1 MQSNFSP
8 QTMNALLQLLQQS
21 QPMSSPP
28 PPSHIPSIDALE
40 QQQQSIQAINPS
52 SPQQAGIT
60 GPLQQ
65 QTPEALSASIF
76 ASQLF
81 SDTLKMIIPV
91 GQSPNDEQLLVMA
104 LQSGLSQGLDHR
116 KAIERLHGVSPPP
129 HVLRVRLRLNSANRS
144 TTMPP
149 IYGRT
154 ITSNINL
161 I

>member
-1 MQSNFSP
+1 MD
-8 QTMNALLQLLQQS
+8 ALLQLFQQS
-21 QPMSSPP
+21 QPM
-28 PPSHIPSIDALE
+28 PSIDALE
-40 QQQQSIQAINPS
+40 QQQQSIPATNPS

-65 QTPEALSASIF
+65 QTPEALSAASIF

-81 SDTLKMIIPV
+81 ADTLKMITPV

-116 KAIERLHGVSPPP
+116 RAIERLHGVSPRP
-129 HVLRVRLRLNSANRS
+129 HVLRLPLISANRS
-144 TTMPP
+144 TTTPP

>member
-1 MQSNFSP
+1 
-8 QTMNALLQLLQQS
+8 MNALAQLLQQS
-21 QPMSSPP
+21 QPKSSSSSS
-28 PPSHIPSIDALE
+28 SHIPSIDALE

-52 SPQQAGIT
+52 SPSSQQTGIT

-65 QTPEALSASIF
+65 QTSDALSASIF

-81 SDTLKMIIPV
+81 SETLKMITPV

-116 KAIERLHGVSPPP
+116 RAIERLHGVSPRP
-129 HVLRVRLRLNSANRS
+129 HVRRLFLNSSNRS

>member
-1 MQSNFSP
+1 
-8 QTMNALLQLLQQS
+8 MNALLQLLQQS
-21 QPMSSPP
+21 QPKSSSPP
-28 PPSHIPSIDALE
+28 LSLPSIDASE
-40 QQQQSIQAINPS
+40 QQQQSIPATNPS

-65 QTPEALSASIF
+65 QTPEALSASIL

-116 KAIERLHGVSPPP
+116 RAIERLHGVSIRP
-129 HVLRVRLRLNSANRS
+129 HVLRLLLNSANRL
-144 TTMPP
+144 TTMPL

>member
-1 MQSNFSP
+1 
-8 QTMNALLQLLQQS
+8 MNALLQLLQQS
-21 QPMSSPP
+21 QSESSPP
-28 PPSHIPSIDALE
+28 APSHISSIE

-52 SPQQAGIT
+52 SPQRAGIT

-76 ASQLF
+76 ASQLI
-81 SDTLKMIIPV
+81 SDTLKMITPV

-116 KAIERLHGVSPPP
+116 KAIERLHGVSPRP
-129 HVLRVRLRLNSANRS
+129 HVLRLPLNSVNRS
-144 TTMPP
+144 TTMLP

-154 ITSNINL
+154 ITSSINL

>member
-1 MQSNFSP
+1 
-8 QTMNALLQLLQQS
+8 MNALLHLLQQS
-21 QPMSSPP
+21 RPSLSPP
-28 PPSHIPSIDALE
+28 PPPHIPSIDALE
-40 QQQQSIQAINPS
+40 EQQQSTQAINPS

-60 GPLQQ
+60 RPLQ

-81 SDTLKMIIPV
+81 SDTLKMITPV

-116 KAIERLHGVSPPP
+116 KSIERLHGVSPRP
-129 HVLRVRLRLNSANRS
+129 HALRLPLNSANRS
-144 TTMPP
+144 TIMPP

>member
-1 MQSNFSP
+1 
-8 QTMNALLQLLQQS
+8 MNALAQLLQQS
-21 QPMSSPP
+21 QPKSSPP
-28 PPSHIPSIDALE
+28 PSSHIPSIHALE
-40 QQQQSIQAINPS
+40 QQQQSILSTNPS
-52 SPQQAGIT
+52 SPSPQQAGIT

-65 QTPEALSASIF
+65 QTPEALNASIF

-81 SDTLKMIIPV
+81 SETLKMITPV

-116 KAIERLHGVSPPP
+116 RAIERLHGVSPRP
-129 HVLRVRLRLNSANRS
+129 HVLRLPLNSANRS

>member
-1 MQSNFSP
+1 MD
-8 QTMNALLQLLQQS
+8 ALLKLLQQS
-21 QPMSSPP
+21 QPKSSPA
-28 PPSHIPSIDALE
+28 PPSHIPSIDSLE
-40 QQQQSIQAINPS
+40 QPQQSIQAVNPS
-52 SPQQAGIT
+52 SPQQADIT
-60 GPLQQ
+60 GPLQ

-81 SDTLKMIIPV
+81 SDTLKMITPV

-116 KAIERLHGVSPPP
+116 KAIERLHGVSPRP
-129 HVLRVRLRLNSANRS
+129 HALHLPLNSVNRS

-161 I
+161 V

>member
-1 MQSNFSP
+1 MQPSSPP

-21 QPMSSPP
+21 QP
-28 PPSHIPSIDALE
+28 PSIDALE

-52 SPQQAGIT
+52 S
-60 GPLQQ
+60 PLQQ

-81 SDTLKMIIPV
+81 SDTLRMITPV

-116 KAIERLHGVSPPP
+116 KAIERLHGVSPRPL
-129 HVLRVRLRLNSANRS
+129 VLCLPLNSVNRS
-144 TTMPP
+144 TTTPP

>member
-1 MQSNFSP
+1 MQSSFS
-8 QTMNALLQLLQQS
+8 QTMNAFLQLLQQS
-21 QPMSSPP
+21 QFKSSPP
-28 PPSHIPSIDALE
+28 SPSHIPSIDALQ
-40 QQQQSIQAINPS
+40 QQQQSIQATNPS

-60 GPLQQ
+60 RPLQQ

-81 SDTLKMIIPV
+81 SDTLKMITPV
-91 GQSPNDEQLLVMA
+91 GESPNDEQLLVMA

-116 KAIERLHGVSPPP
+116 KAIERLHGVSPRP
-129 HVLRVRLRLNSANRS
+129 HVLRLPLNSVNRS
-144 TTMPP
+144 TIMPP

>member
-1 MQSNFSP
+1 MQSSFSP
-8 QTMNALLQLLQQS
+8 RTMDALLQLLQQS
-21 QPMSSPP
+21 QPKSSPP
-28 PPSHIPSIDALE
+28 PPSHIPSLDSLE
-40 QQQQSIQAINPS
+40 QPQQSIQSINPS
-52 SPQQAGIT
+52 SPQQADIT
-60 GPLQQ
+60 TPPQQ
-65 QTPEALSASIF
+65 QTPEALNASVF

-81 SDTLKMIIPV
+81 SDTLKMITPV

-116 KAIERLHGVSPPP
+116 KAIERLHGVSPRPD
-129 HVLRVRLRLNSANRS
+129 VLHLPLNLANRS